1 MKRLAAVVMFVTV
14 LSSGCAFSPHKPVVI
29 KPDLSVKEIAMG
41 QGQKI
46 WTNVV
51 DERPRSTLG
60 TRGVRG
66 VGSEIS
72 VEGDLR
78 VAIRNSVADGLRRQG
93 FSPVDTRLSDDPELR
108 VEIRN
113 LDYTVI
119 MGFWA
124 GTLRTECGL
133 KAVCLVGNNRPYENL
148 YRGEFQESIQIIQS
162 EEANERYIN
171 SAVSGAINALL
182 QDPQLMRCL
191 VLPKQP

>member
-14 LSSGCAFSPHKPVVI
+14 LSSGCAFAPHKSVVI
-29 KPDLSVKEIAMG
+29 NPELSVKESAMG

-60 TRGVRG
+60 TRVVRG
-66 VGSEIS
+66 VVSEIS

-93 FSPVDTRLSDDPELR
+93 FSPVDTRLSDDRELR

-113 LDYTVI
+113 LDYTVFR
-119 MGFWA
+119 GFWA

-133 KAVCLVGNNRPYENL
+133 KAVCLLGSSRPYENL
-148 YRGEFQESIQIIQS
+148 YRGEFQESIQVIQP

-171 SAVSGAINALL
+171 SAVSSAINALL
-182 QDPQLMRCL
+182 LDPQLMRCL
-191 VLPKQP
+191 ASPKQP